1 MRSISDIVRSVFW
14 PSEDLTPRVA
24 ALEQKV
30 KIIMSTETD
39 LQNAI
44 AGLQTAVTT
53 YQTTITT
60 ELTTLEGQITALQ
73 AQVAA
78 GGSPPVTQAQL
89 DALVTQLGVVQGA
102 VAALPV
108 APAAP

>member
-1 MRSISDIVRSVFW
+1 MTSKKPPPFTITSAMWS
-14 PSEDLTPRVA
+14 
-24 ALEQKV
+24 ALNAKV
-30 KIIMSTETD
+30 SKLMSTETD
-39 LQNAI
+39 LQTAVT
-44 AGLQTAVTT
+44 GLQTAVTT

-78 GGSPPVTQAQL
+78 GGSAPVTQAQL

-108 APAAP
+108 APAA

>member
-1 MRSISDIVRSVFW
+1 MAWFW
-14 PSEDLTPRVA
+14 PFSLLESRIA
-24 ALEQKV
+24 ALEAWKV
-30 KIIMSTETD
+30 KAMSTESD
-39 LQNAI
+39 LQNAVT
-44 AGLQTAVTT
+44 GLQTAVAT

-60 ELTTLEGQITALQ
+60 ELTMLEGQITALQ

-89 DALVTQLGVVQGA
+89 DALVAQVAVVQSA

-108 APAAP
+108 APPTS